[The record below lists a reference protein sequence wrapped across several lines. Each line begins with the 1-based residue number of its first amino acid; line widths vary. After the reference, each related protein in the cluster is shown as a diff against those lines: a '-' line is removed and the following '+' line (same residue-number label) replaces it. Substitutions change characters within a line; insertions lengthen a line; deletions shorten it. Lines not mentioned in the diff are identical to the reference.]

1 MINTQQQPLPQQL
14 TFRLSLDDD
23 ATFKNFF
30 CGAHDSV
37 NSRVVQLLEDGLQR
51 WVFQTRDKA
60 RSGTLLEEFFWLWG
74 SRGVG
79 CSHLLQA
86 VCHEAELMGVRAFYL
101 DFSRHTAL
109 HPDILLGL
117 ESMALVCLDAIDELA
132 GQPEWEMALFN
143 LYNRMSES
151 QTPLLIGAH
160 STPQQLAFNLPDLT
174 SRMQSAVLFHLEILS
189 DEEKVVALKLRAD
202 CRGFELSD
210 EVARFLVARSERSMT
225 QLLLVLALLDKH
237 SLSTQRK
244 VTIPLLK
251 SVMGW

>member
-1 MINTQQQPLPQQL
+1 MFESQQILPQQL

-23 ATFKNFF
+23 ATFKNFYR
-30 CGAHDSV
+30 GDASSS
-37 NSRVVQLLEDGLQR
+37 NSQIVQLLESALQR
-51 WVFQTRDKA
+51 WVFRSHVSA
-60 RSGTLLEEFFWLWG
+60 CSGTLLNEFYWIWG
-74 SRGVG
+74 SHGVG

-109 HPDILLGL
+109 HPDVLLGL
-117 ESMALVCLDAIDELA
+117 ESMALVCLDAIDDLA
-132 GQPEWEMALFN
+132 GQPAWEMALFN

-151 QTPLLIGAH
+151 QTPLLISAH
-160 STPQQLAFNLPDLT
+160 TRPQQLQFTLPDLT
-174 SRMQSAVLFHLEILS
+174 SRLLSAVQFHLETLS
-189 DEEKVVALKLRAD
+189 DEEKAVALKLRAD

-225 QLLLVLALLDKH
+225 QLLAVLSLLDKH